1 MAVEGGGVTG
11 GLLVESGRARDALL
25 QGAGG
30 DKVAPPPVGA
40 HLRATGTGKTAD
52 THGVLALNVGSSS
65 LKYGFYRVKDDH
77 CEALFTA
84 QADAPGGDADPVADI
99 LKALHERDLPMPDA
113 VGHRIVH
120 GGPNIREHA
129 LIDDD
134 LMERLEEAKAF
145 APLHVPPA
153 AEMVTRAREAFPG
166 IPQVACFDTAFHA
179 TLPLVAK
186 TLPLPADLREGG
198 IERYGFH
205 GLSYESIV
213 RQLGDALPSRTVIAH
228 LGNGASL
235 CAVLDGK
242 SVDTT
247 MGLTPTGGIVM
258 GTRPGD
264 LDPGVLL
271 YLMRERG
278 YDAARLEKLV
288 DRESGL
294 KGLSGGTS
302 DMRRLHEM
310 DNEASRLAQDV
321 FVHVARKQIA
331 SMVASLGGID
341 LLVFTGGIGE
351 NDAVTRAAIL
361 DGLRWIGPFEC
372 RVIRTEEDEQI
383 ARHTWRLA
391 SS

>member
-1 MAVEGGGVTG
+1 M
-11 GLLVESGRARDALL
+11 S
-25 QGAGG
+25 
-30 DKVAPPPVGA
+30 
-40 HLRATGTGKTAD
+40 ATC
-52 THGVLALNVGSSS
+52 HVLALNTGSSS
-65 LKYGFYRVKDDH
+65 LKYGLYRVDGDR
-77 CEALFTA
+77 CEALLTGQTDGPA
-84 QADAPGGDADPVADI
+84 DADPLAGIVD
-99 LKALHERDLPMPDA
+99 ALSKQSLPSPDA
-113 VGHRIVH
+113 IGHRIVH
-120 GGPNIREHA
+120 GGPRVRKHA
-129 LIDDD
+129 RID
-134 LMERLEEAKAF
+134 EAMMTHLDEARAF

-153 AEMVTRAREAFPG
+153 VDMVKRCKERFPDL
-166 IPQVACFDTAFHA
+166 PQVACFDTAFHA
-179 TLPLVAK
+179 SMPLVAK

-213 RQLGDALPSRTVIAH
+213 RQLGDGIPSRVVIAH

-235 CAVLDGK
+235 CAVRDGR

-278 YDAARLEKLV
+278 YDAERLEKLV
-288 DRESGL
+288 DREAGL

-302 DMRRLHEM
+302 DMRKLHAM
-310 DNEASRLAQDV
+310 DNEASTLAQDV

-331 SMVASLGGID
+331 AMVASLGGID

-351 NDAVTRAAIL
+351 NDAVTRDAIL
-361 DGLRWIGPFEC
+361 AGLQWIGDVPS
-372 RVIRTEEDEQI
+372 RVMVTEEDEQI
-383 ARHTWRLA
+383 ARHTWHLTPT
-391 SS
+391 

>member
-1 MAVEGGGVTG
+1 M
-11 GLLVESGRARDALL
+11 SGASP
-25 QGAGG
+25 
-30 DKVAPPPVGA
+30 APNSA
-40 HLRATGTGKTAD
+40 SH
-52 THGVLALNVGSSS
+52 VLALNTGSSS
-65 LKYGFYRVKDDH
+65 LKYGLYRVDGEQ
-77 CEALFTA
+77 CEALLTG
-84 QADAPGGDADPVADI
+84 QTDAAGGGKDPVSDI
-99 LKALHERDLPMPDA
+99 NAALRKAGLPSPDA
-113 VGHRIVH
+113 IGHRLVH
-120 GGPNIREHA
+120 GGPNVREHA
-129 LIDDD
+129 RIDAA
-134 LMERLEEAKAF
+134 LMKHLEEAKAF

-153 AEMVTRAREAFPG
+153 VDMVKRCGKAFPEV
-166 IPQVACFDTAFHA
+166 PQVACFDTAFHA
-179 TLPLVAK
+179 SMPVVAK

-213 RQLGDALPSRTVIAH
+213 RQLGSSIPSRTVIAH

-235 CAVLDGK
+235 CAVRDGR

-278 YDAARLEKLV
+278 YDAERLETLM

-302 DMRRLHEM
+302 DMRKLHEM
-310 DNEASRLAQDV
+310 NNEASKLAQDV
-321 FVHVARKQIA
+321 FVHVARKHIA
-331 SMVASLGGID
+331 GMVASLQGID

-351 NDAVTRAAIL
+351 NDEVTRDAIL
-361 DGLRWIGPFEC
+361 AGLQWLGDFDT
-372 RVIRTEEDEQI
+372 RVIKTEEDEQI
-383 ARHTWRLA
+383 ARHTHALTARLG
-391 SS
+391 